1 MQDNYKLVGIL
12 NLFDIVPD
20 FVYPIFERDNQ
31 YYFITGDQEAL
42 KTEGFEVLKDAA
54 VKRIIRLSDLKI
66 NEFKQREFS
75 KESTPIFAFQVSAR
89 EVYLGFFEEIK
100 EFLKNL
106 ETEDEILKRA
116 IEDFINNTGN
126 K

>member
-1 MQDNYKLVGIL
+1 MQSNYKLVGIL

-20 FVYPIFERDNQ
+20 FVYPIFERDSQ
-31 YYFITGDQEAL
+31 YYFITGDQEDL
-42 KTEGFEVLKDAA
+42 KTEGFEVVKDAA

-75 KESTPIFAFQVSAR
+75 KESNPIFAFQVSET
-89 EVYLGFFEEIK
+89 EVYFGFFEEIK
-100 EFLKNL
+100 EFLKDF
-106 ETEDEILKRA
+106 ETEDEILKVT